1 MKKILLMGN
10 PNVGKS
16 VFFNRLTGANVIE
29 SNYPGTTVDY
39 AKGYMKVSS
48 EWHNEACSKCAIK
61 RAEREEGTEDFEII
75 DVPGT
80 FSLEPKD
87 KAEEVAVKMLEEEKG
102 ALVICVVDA
111 SKIERGL
118 YLTLEII
125 ERGYPVVLALNMWD
139 VAEDKNMQ
147 IDIKKL
153 KSILNI
159 PVIPTIAIS
168 GKGFKE
174 VVLSLKEVT
183 SVGIKE
189 IMEKVRKIK

>member
-39 AKGYMKVSS
+39 TKGYIKVI
-48 EWHNEACSKCAIK
+48 N
-61 RAEREEGTEDFEII
+61 GDFEII

-102 ALVICVVDA
+102 ALVICVIDA

-125 ERGYPVVLALNMWD
+125 ERGYPVILALNMWD

-147 IDIKKL
+147 IDIEKL

-159 PVIPTIAIS
+159 PVVPTIAIS
-168 GKGFKE
+168 CNGFI
-174 VVLSLKEVT
+174 V
-183 SVGIKE
+183 
-189 IMEKVRKIK
+189 

>member
-1 MKKILLMGN
+1 MKKVLLMGN

-39 AKGYMKVSS
+39 AKGYMRVSS
-48 EWHNEACSKCAIK
+48 EWYRGTCSKCAIK
-61 RAEREEGTEDFEII
+61 CTEGEEGTEDFEII

-87 KAEEVAVKMLEEEKG
+87 KAEEVAVKMLEEEKR

-147 IDIKKL
+147 IDIEKL

-159 PVIPTIAIS
+159 PVVPTIAIS

-174 VVLSLKEVT
+174 VVLS
-183 SVGIKE
+183 IK
-189 IMEKVRKIK
+189 KRL

>member
-1 MKKILLMGN
+1 MEKILLMGN

-39 AKGYMKVSS
+39 TKGYMKGDS
-48 EWHNEACSKCAIK
+48 
-61 RAEREEGTEDFEII
+61 EDFEII

-87 KAEEVAVKMLEEEKG
+87 KAEEVAVKMLEEKKG
-102 ALVICVVDA
+102 ALIICVIDA

-118 YLTLEII
+118 YLVLEII
-125 ERGYPVVLALNMWD
+125 ERGYPVVVALNMWD
-139 VAEDKNMQ
+139 VAEDKNIQ
-147 IDIKKL
+147 IDIEKL

-159 PVIPTIAIS
+159 PVVPTIAIS

-174 VVLSLKEVT
+174 VVLSLKKT
-183 SVGIKE
+183 ASVRVNEITERVGEIK
-189 IMEKVRKIK
+189 

>member
-48 EWHNEACSKCAIK
+48 ELYIGPCSKCA
-61 RAEREEGTEDFEII
+61 EREENTEDFEII

-87 KAEEVAVKMLEEEKG
+87 KAEEIAVKMLEGEKG
-102 ALVICVVDA
+102 ALVICVIDA

-118 YLTLEII
+118 YLCLEII

-147 IDIKKL
+147 IDVEKL
-153 KSILNI
+153 KSVLNI
-159 PVIPTIAIS
+159 PVVPTIAIS

-174 VVLSLKEVT
+174 VVLSIKKAA
-183 SVGIKE
+183 SVGVNE
-189 IMEKVRKIK
+189 IMEKVGEIK

>member
-39 AKGYMKVSS
+39 TKGYMKGDS
-48 EWHNEACSKCAIK
+48 
-61 RAEREEGTEDFEII
+61 EDFEII

-87 KAEEVAVKMLEEEKG
+87 KAEEVAVKMLGEEKG

-139 VAEDKNMQ
+139 VAEDKNIQ
-147 IDIKKL
+147 IDIEKL

-159 PVIPTIAIS
+159 PVVPTIAIS

-174 VVLSLKEVT
+174 VVLSIKKAA
-183 SVGIKE
+183 SVGVNKI
-189 IMEKVRKIK
+189 IEKVGEIK

>member
-39 AKGYMKVSS
+39 TKGYMKGD
-48 EWHNEACSKCAIK
+48 SK
-61 RAEREEGTEDFEII
+61 DFEII

-80 FSLEPKD
+80 FSLEAKD

-102 ALVICVVDA
+102 ALVICVIDA

-118 YLTLEII
+118 YLVLEIV
-125 ERGYPVVLALNMWD
+125 ERGYPVVVALNMWD

-147 IDIKKL
+147 IDIEKL

-159 PVIPTIAIS
+159 PVVPTIAIS

-174 VVLSLKEVT
+174 VVLSLKKAA
-183 SVGIKE
+183 SVGVNEITERVGEIK
-189 IMEKVRKIK
+189 

>member
-1 MKKILLMGN
+1 MRKILLMGN

-39 AKGYMKVSS
+39 TKGYMKRD
-48 EWHNEACSKCAIK
+48 SK
-61 RAEREEGTEDFEII
+61 DFEII

-87 KAEEVAVKMLEEEKG
+87 KAEEVAVKMLEEERE
-102 ALVICVVDA
+102 ALIICVIDA

-118 YLTLEII
+118 YLALEII
-125 ERGYPVVLALNMWD
+125 EKGYPVVLALNMWD
-139 VAEDKNMQ
+139 MAEDKNMQ
-147 IDIKKL
+147 IDIEKL

-159 PVIPTIAIS
+159 PVVPTIAIS

-174 VVLSLKEVT
+174 VVLSLKKAA
-183 SVGIKE
+183 SIE
-189 IMEKVRKIK
+189 INEIIEKVGEIK

>member
-48 EWHNEACSKCAIK
+48 ELYIGPCSKCA
-61 RAEREEGTEDFEII
+61 EREENTEDFEII

-87 KAEEVAVKMLEEEKG
+87 KAEEIAVKMLEGEKG
-102 ALVICVVDA
+102 ALVICVIDA
-111 SKIERGL
+111 SKMERGL
-118 YLTLEII
+118 YLCLEII

-147 IDIKKL
+147 IDVEKL
-153 KSILNI
+153 KSVLNI
-159 PVIPTIAIS
+159 PVVPTIAIS

-174 VVLSLKEVT
+174 VVLSIKKAA
-183 SVGIKE
+183 SVGVNE
-189 IMEKVRKIK
+189 IMEKVGEIK